1 MHVWFVQ
8 LRHEV
13 GMQDKDAKVEL
24 RAMLSF
30 PFFTTWC
37 CSDKREVGLS
47 HVKKVD

>member
-13 GMQDKDAKVEL
+13 RMQDKDAKVEL
-24 RAMLSF
+24 RAMLSCV
-30 PFFTTWC
+30 TTCC
-37 CSDKREVGLS
+37 CSDKQEVGLS